1 MRIFRFFCISLL
13 LLSSIPA
20 LCEQV
25 SAPEPQAGS
34 IIGTVTDT
42 NGDIVPGA
50 TVTLDGPDAS
60 GRAAVSTND
69 DGFFVLKDVHSA
81 VPYRVRVTAKN
92 FADWTSPAV
101 TLKPGED
108 FDLAQIKLTIAV
120 VETTVSAVS
129 IEQLAAEQVK
139 AAEKQRVLGVIPNFY
154 VAYDPRTVPLTTKL
168 KFQLATRTAT
178 DAVTIGGAAFL
189 AGVYQASDNTA
200 FVQGAKGYG
209 QRFGA
214 VYASGVTDIMIGG
227 AILPSLLHQD
237 PRYFYQGTGTK
248 KSRFSHAI
256 SAPFWCKGDNG
267 KYGFNYSSIGGDL
280 ASASLSNIYYPP
292 ADRGASQTLT
302 SVAVTTGGR
311 IANALA
317 QEFILPRFTHHSK
330 TQD

>member
-1 MRIFRFFCISLL
+1 MRIFRAFCISLL
-13 LLSSIPA
+13 FLSSIHA
-20 LCEQV
+20 LCQQV

-34 IIGTVTDT
+34 IIGTITDA

-50 TVTLDGPDAS
+50 AVTLDGADS
-60 GRAAVSTND
+60 GGRAAVLTND
-69 DGFFVLKDVHSA
+69 DGFFTLKDVRSA
-81 VPYRVRVTAKN
+81 VPWHVKVSAKG
-92 FADWTSPAV
+92 FGDWTSPEII
-101 TLKPGED
+101 LKPGEE
-108 FDLAQIKLTIAV
+108 FDLAAIKITIAV

-129 IEQLAAEQVK
+129 IEELAAEQVK
-139 AAEKQRVLGVIPNFY
+139 TAEKQRVFGVIPNFY

-168 KFQLATRTAT
+168 KFKLAARTST

-214 VYASGVTDIMIGG
+214 VYAGGVTDIMIGG

-237 PRYFYQGTGTK
+237 PRYFYQGTGTN
-248 KSRFSHAI
+248 KSRFKHAI
-256 SAPFWCKGDNG
+256 TNPFWCRGDNG

-302 SVAVTTGGR
+302 SVAVTTAGR
-311 IANALA
+311 MANALA
-317 QEFILPRFTHHSK
+317 QEFILPRFTSHSK
-330 TQD
+330 DKD